1 MKQKQPI
8 KQNPRPLPFSL
19 FVPRSCLSFPTMA
32 LHQQPLHCNGCLLKA
47 SFLSTSH
54 SSSSDRQS
62 SKFPLR
68 SDSIWP
74 YLETKRMR
82 VIKCHVFIFS
92 WGPQQ
97 FTRVQGILMSE
108 IISGTSFLLSNFAEE
123 DYYWCTFVNTKELFS
138 SITTGI
144 AKDIIPVILH
154 ELCINLMSLYLIS
167 LEIYYAW
174 LTPNSN
180 QETETD

>member
-1 MKQKQPI
+1 MAKDITAWILQDKKPMSSRFLLRPHPVIFPWWWGCAASARCCMKQKQPI
-8 KQNPRPLPFSL
+8 KQNPRPLPSSL

-68 SDSIWP
+68 SDSIWS

-82 VIKCHVFIFS
+82 VIKCHVYIFLRTAPILQSSRYINVRNYKWIELPFI
-92 WGPQQ
+92 
-97 FTRVQGILMSE
+97 
-108 IISGTSFLLSNFAEE
+108 
-123 DYYWCTFVNTKELFS
+123 
-138 SITTGI
+138 
-144 AKDIIPVILH
+144 
-154 ELCINLMSLYLIS
+154 
-167 LEIYYAW
+167 
-174 LTPNSN
+174 
-180 QETETD
+180 